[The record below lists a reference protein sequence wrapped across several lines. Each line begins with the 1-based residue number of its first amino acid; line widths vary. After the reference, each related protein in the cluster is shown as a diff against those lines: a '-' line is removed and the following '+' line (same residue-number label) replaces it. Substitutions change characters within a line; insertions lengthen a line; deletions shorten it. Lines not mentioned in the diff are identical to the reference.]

1 MMEVT
6 ARSGEM
12 DGNSAPGFTSRR
24 RERMAVLASAD
35 AGGLRELWA
44 AFGPEPEHSMLRGPE
59 SGAITL
65 RGRTGG
71 GGAPFN
77 VGEAT
82 VTRATVRLSN
92 GAIGHG
98 AMLGRDREKTRIA
111 ALIDALCADPHD
123 EGRIETAIIAPLRE
137 RIAAA
142 DEQVRRETA
151 ATKVNFFTMTRG
163 ED

>member
-1 MMEVT
+1 MDMT
-6 ARSGEM
+6 ARIADVKDSPQS
-12 DGNSAPGFTSRR
+12 DYSVRR
-24 RERMAVLASAD
+24 RERMAVLAGAEAAD
-35 AGGLRELWA
+35 LQELWR
-44 AFGPEPEHSMLRGPE
+44 AFGQEPEHAMLRGPE
-59 SGAITL
+59 SGAITV
-65 RGRTGG
+65 RGRMGG

-82 VTRATVRLSN
+82 VTRATVRLAD

-98 AMLGRDREKTRIA
+98 AMLGRDREKTKVA
-111 ALIDALCADPHD
+111 ALIDAMCADPRN
-123 EGRIETAIIAPLRE
+123 ETLIEIAVIAPLRE
-137 RIAAA
+137 RLAAA

>member
-1 MMEVT
+1 LDLN
-6 ARSGEM
+6 A
-12 DGNSAPGFTSRR
+12 RR
-24 RERMAVLASAD
+24 RERMAVLARAD
-35 AGGLRELWA
+35 AGELKSLWGTL
-44 AFGPEPEHSMLRGPE
+44 GPEPEHSMLRGPE

-65 RGRTGG
+65 RGRMGG

-82 VTRATVRLSN
+82 VTRATVRLSG

-98 AMLGRDREKTRIA
+98 AMLGRDREKTRIS
-111 ALIDALCADPHD
+111 ALIDAMCAEPQN
-123 EGRIETAIIAPLRE
+123 ETRIEAAIIAPLRE

>member
-1 MMEVT
+1 MMKTT
-6 ARSGEM
+6 ARPADINEGAQSEF
-12 DGNSAPGFTSRR
+12 AARR
-24 RERMAVLASAD
+24 RERMAVLARAD
-35 AGGLRELWA
+35 AAELRELWR

-59 SGAITL
+59 SGAITV
-65 RGRTGG
+65 RGRMGG

-82 VTRATVRLSN
+82 VTRATVRLAG

-98 AMLGRDREKTRIA
+98 AMLGRDREKTRVA
-111 ALIDALCADPHD
+111 ALIDALSADPQN
-123 EGRIETAIIAPLRE
+123 ETRIETTIIAPLRE
-137 RIAAA
+137 RLAAA
-142 DEQVRRETA
+142 DEQIRRETA